1 VSLHPFAMI
10 LNADIEIPFC
20 RGAVYTTK
28 GVSSHMDEIYLP
40 ISGINT
46 FQYCAYRFYLVYVC
60 GEWKENLHT
69 VKGSLDHENVHKDLK
84 KHRKN
89 YTQTRQVSVKS
100 ERLNILGKIDVVEKR
115 ENLIYPVEF
124 KKGKTADWINNK
136 LQLCAQVICLEE
148 QTRQEIKYGYLW
160 FFDSY
165 KREKIRI
172 TDELRRKTRSVI
184 KEAYNI
190 LKNGKIPSR
199 APINR
204 CDGCSMCSHCLPEE
218 TNKILEIT
226 EG

>member
-1 VSLHPFAMI
+1 
-10 LNADIEIPFC
+10 
-20 RGAVYTTK
+20 
-28 GVSSHMDEIYLP
+28 MDEIYLP

-60 GEWKENLHT
+60 GEWKENYHT
-69 VKGSLDHENVHKDLK
+69 VKGSLDHENVHKNLK

-100 ERLNILGKIDVVEKR
+100 RKLNVIGKIDVVEKR
-115 ENLIYPVEF
+115 ESSIYPVEF

-148 QTRQEIKYGYLW
+148 QTRQEINYGYLW

-165 KREKIRI
+165 KREKIEMS
-172 TDELRRKTRSVI
+172 DKLRSRTRSVI
-184 KEAYNI
+184 NAAFNI
-190 LKNGKIPSR
+190 LKSGKIPQK

-204 CDGCSMCSHCLPEE
+204 CDGCSMYSRCLPEE
-218 TNKILEIT
+218 IKEISKIS
-226 EG
+226 GG